1 MSDSADR
8 TAGSSSFDAVASWED
23 LDDGDPHLL
32 DFSGAAS
39 SPEVQGPFFR
49 GVDRRDDSSPVLRRP
64 LPAPPMPPREERAQ
78 PMFSEEQMAAGL
90 AAVTAA
96 SPSMRLVAQLQYESR
111 LTLNTGGAD
120 AERHKTKGD
129 RSRTY
134 AGAHFGLGPA
144 EAG

>member
-49 GVDRRDDSSPVLRRP
+49 GADRRDDSSPVLRRA
-64 LPAPPMPPREERAQ
+64 LPAPPMPPREEHAQ
-78 PMFSEEQMAAGL
+78 PMFSDEQMAAGL
-90 AAVTAA
+90 AAVAAA
-96 SPSMRLVAQLQYESR
+96 SPNLRLLAECQYESR
-111 LTLNTGGAD
+111 QTLNTGGC
-120 AERHKTKGD
+120 
-129 RSRTY
+129 
-134 AGAHFGLGPA
+134 
-144 EAG
+144 